1 MAARSLRSLG
11 AFAALG
17 LLATS
22 LSGCGQ
28 LQPFVERLRSGQL
41 FKATPATP
49 YIYTGSSN
57 KTGGQDVTACIANAR
72 SILNSNGY
80 VSAIEESTSDDGT
93 AAWISGDRTDIG
105 VVAGFQCVSN
115 GVTVLAMSGMDN
127 DKLFPEYD
135 RIHDLNW

>member
-1 MAARSLRSLG
+1 MAARSIRSVV
-11 AFAALG
+11 ALSALA
-17 LLATS
+17 LLAGG

-28 LQPFVERLRSGQL
+28 VQPFVERLRSGQL
-41 FKATPATP
+41 FQGAPSAP

-57 KTGGQDVTACIANAR
+57 KAGGQDVTACVANAR
-72 SILNSNGY
+72 SILSSNGY
-80 VSAIEESTSDDGT
+80 VNAVEESTSDDGT
-93 AAWISGDRTDIG
+93 SAWISGDRNDIG
-105 VVAGFQCVSN
+105 VVASFQCVSN